1 MKSVCMVI
9 YLRSSQGTLE
19 IGLLLLK
26 AFCVLSLRPCI
37 ENNRDSS
44 YLKNDQEEDNWMP
57 GSNVS
62 KVVQGLLKAPALP
75 EKRLKV

>member
-62 KVVQGLLKAPALP
+62 KVV
-75 EKRLKV
+75 